1 MFCRRF
7 QRPFAEGAGVQP
19 TLRRAVLHLRQRGPT
34 FLDRATVFV
43 GRVWRLL
50 RRRKQVCLPPSFC
63 LVSTPVPNHPHYV
76 PLLIAA
82 RGKEG
87 TSILS
92 GQGRLPPA
100 ACSCSAAEPNSS
112 QFFRVRLGKP
122 ETNSVCELGLTV
134 PDRQL
139 LAERDPVW
147 RCGAREASITKLPY
161 PIACLLY

>member
-1 MFCRRF
+1 MWR
-7 QRPFAEGAGVQP
+7 AD
-19 TLRRAVLHLRQRGPT
+19 LRLHQRGLT
-34 FLDRATVFV
+34 VLNRATVFLGLV
-43 GRVWRLL
+43 RRLL
-50 RRRKQVCLPPSFC
+50 RRPKQVCLPHPFC
-63 LVSTPVPNHPHYV
+63 PVSTPVPNHPHYV

-87 TSILS
+87 TSLLS

-147 RCGAREASITKLPY
+147 RRGSRRQGTQKVLLPF
-161 PIACLLY
+161 PIYCTRCLCR